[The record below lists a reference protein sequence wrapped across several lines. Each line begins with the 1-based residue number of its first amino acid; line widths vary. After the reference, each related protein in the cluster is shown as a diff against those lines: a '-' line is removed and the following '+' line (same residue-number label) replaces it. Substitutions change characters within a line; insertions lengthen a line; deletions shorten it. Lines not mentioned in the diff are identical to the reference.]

1 MKVYVVEEYLNDYP
15 ENGGG
20 FRGIAAV
27 FDSQE
32 KAEEYCSHLVFLK
45 IMNPMRVKFIMSG
58 MSMKL
63 NKLHTFFKL

>member
-20 FRGIAAV
+20 FQRIVAV

-32 KAEEYCSHLVFLK
+32 KAEEYCRPLCLFEDYETDEREYYYEWGEYEVE
-45 IMNPMRVKFIMSG
+45 
-58 MSMKL
+58 
-63 NKLHTFFKL
+63 

>member
-32 KAEEYCSHLVFLK
+32 KAEEYCKPPCLFEDYEAAEGEIYYEWYEYEVE
-45 IMNPMRVKFIMSG
+45 
-58 MSMKL
+58 
-63 NKLHTFFKL
+63 

>member
-27 FDSQE
+27 FAEEE
-32 KAEEYCSHLVFLK
+32 KAKEFCQPPSLFDDYEPAEGEIYYEYGEWEVE
-45 IMNPMRVKFIMSG
+45 
-58 MSMKL
+58 
-63 NKLHTFFKL
+63 